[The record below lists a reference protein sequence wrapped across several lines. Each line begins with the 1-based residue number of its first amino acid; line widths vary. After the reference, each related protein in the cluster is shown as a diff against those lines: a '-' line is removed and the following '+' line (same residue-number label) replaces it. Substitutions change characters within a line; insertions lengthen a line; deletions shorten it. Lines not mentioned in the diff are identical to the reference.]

1 MSKSSTADAAAPET
15 LDLLVGGGGSAPE
28 KLLLIERPSADGRV
42 RLRSWTS
49 DDWSA
54 PPAPGECSASGLL
67 SEIER
72 AVREGRALNQELT
85 VVRRWLAPSS

>member
-1 MSKSSTADAAAPET
+1 MSDT
-15 LDLLVGGGGSAPE
+15 LDVLVGGGGGAPE
-28 KLLLIERPSADGRV
+28 KLLLIDRPTADGRV

-54 PPAPGECSASGLL
+54 APTPAECSASGLM

-72 AVREGRALNQELT
+72 AVREGRAVNHEMT
-85 VVRRWLAPSS
+85 VVRRWLAGP